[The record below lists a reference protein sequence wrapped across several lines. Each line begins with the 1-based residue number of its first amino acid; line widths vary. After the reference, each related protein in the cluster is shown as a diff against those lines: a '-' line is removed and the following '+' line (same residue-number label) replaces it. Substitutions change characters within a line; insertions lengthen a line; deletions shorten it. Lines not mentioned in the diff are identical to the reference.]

1 MFNVQ
6 RRNKL
11 ENRFLLKARLLVAY
25 VHGLKENNRSFL
37 RQTEDDY
44 CDTKQLQRAQQ
55 YSIMKQKNIQ
65 WLCNIASNSIY
76 NLTVRF
82 HQQDLDDTWCTTS
95 YVTSFRLALPST
107 CRRRTEQ
114 SEEKLKMYLV
124 HLRLSFNLSLGLA
137 NKAMNISNQM
147 TIFACKESCAAS
159 RRVQWCRQGWS
170 LKVKVLA
177 LKVKAWTFEVKAKAI
192 GP

>member
-55 YSIMKQKNIQ
+55 YSIMKQK
-65 WLCNIASNSIY
+65 IY
-76 NLTVRF
+76 S
-82 HQQDLDDTWCTTS
+82 D
-95 YVTSFRLALPST
+95 YA
-107 CRRRTEQ
+107 
-114 SEEKLKMYLV
+114 
-124 HLRLSFNLSLGLA
+124 
-137 NKAMNISNQM
+137 ISPV
-147 TIFACKESCAAS
+147 IPFIS
-159 RRVQWCRQGWS
+159 
-170 LKVKVLA
+170 
-177 LKVKAWTFEVKAKAI
+177 
-192 GP
+192 